1 MEKMMTKTDV
11 VKKLVDLYAKYKDHV
26 EITIYYDLEEKK
38 LVPVIDRDE
47 RYLRSG
53 AECECIVTYEQ
64 NWTNNCQLELI
75 EFLDKEEIPEYFEF
89 MKKKYTLDEYETEY
103 VGNIDDIEEYITDHR
118 EEGKEDFYERLES
131 YFEYYLED
139 SQQPND

>member
-64 NWTNNCQLELI
+64 NWTNNCQLEL
-75 EFLDKEEIPEYFEF
+75 EDFLYPEEISEYIEF
-89 MKKKYTLDEYETEY
+89 MKKKYDEDDYETDF
-103 VGNIDDIEEYITDHR
+103 VKNIDDIEDFLT
-118 EEGKEDFYERLES
+118 EEEFCERLEN

-139 SQQPND
+139 NKICQ

>member
-47 RYLRSG
+47 SYLRSG

-131 YFEYYLED
+131 YFEYYLEAK
-139 SQQPND
+139 NC